1 MFAALYVPLFLLFY
15 FDFLSFFFY
24 LRLYL
29 YSEVVE
35 FVEWNGNADIWL
47 YSENEKPSLGAAWK
61 LAESHSDVHFNT
73 SFLFVSLLLPLYF
86 SPLSFALTIPLAL
99 SLLTSAENP
108 ASVPGV

>member
-1 MFAALYVPLFLLFY
+1 MFAALYAPLFLLFY
-15 FDFLSFFFY
+15 FDSLSLSFFFY
-24 LRLYL
+24 LYLYL

-73 SFLFVSLLLPLYF
+73 SFLFVSLLFPLYF
-86 SPLSFALTIPLAL
+86 PPFL
-99 SLLTSAENP
+99 SLLLFLLLL
-108 ASVPGV
+108 VY